1 LKVAVTVRFPVR
13 VSVHG
18 LTLVAESHPAQL
30 PKTEEPAG
38 VAVRVRAVPLA
49 NWKTHGVG
57 VAQLREF

>member
-13 VSVHG
+13 VSVQG

-30 PKTEEPAG
+30 PNTEEPAG
-38 VAVRVRAVPLA
+38 VAVSVRAVPLA

-57 VAQLREF
+57 VAQFREF